1 MRNSYNLLEMK
12 VKARIASAIGIDDA
26 IRIMG
31 NDYAFHPFDLI
42 TSAVRSGLLE
52 LDEINRDL
60 VYSALMEA
68 ENVTEDYR
76 DSGQGIGSSDMTY
89 FTKNVLDG
97 AGYKTGFINNRLKRV
112 DEKGNELVIDK
123 YEMES

>member
-1 MRNSYNLLEMK
+1 
-12 VKARIASAIGIDDA
+12 
-26 IRIMG
+26 
-31 NDYAFHPFDLI
+31 
-42 TSAVRSGLLE
+42 
-52 LDEINRDL
+52 
-60 VYSALMEA
+60 MEA

-97 AGYKTGFINNRLKRV
+97 AGYKTGFISNRLKRV

-123 YEMES
+123 YEMEF